1 MINMSFFYLQSDQ
14 SGSWTPLD
22 LAIDANRPDVIEL
35 LIKKFH
41 ADLELEI
48 GHGKTSL
55 FTAVDTDNVPVT
67 KQLLDNGACVNHRD
81 WMGGTPLFLA
91 VIKRQPVMV
100 ELLIS
105 LIRC

>member
-1 MINMSFFYLQSDQ
+1 M
-14 SGSWTPLD
+14 
-22 LAIDANRPDVIEL
+22 
-35 LIKKFH
+35 
-41 ADLELEI
+41 ELEI

-55 FTAVDTDNVPVT
+55 FTAVDTDNVPVI
-67 KQLLDNGACVNHRD
+67 KQLLEHGACVDHRD